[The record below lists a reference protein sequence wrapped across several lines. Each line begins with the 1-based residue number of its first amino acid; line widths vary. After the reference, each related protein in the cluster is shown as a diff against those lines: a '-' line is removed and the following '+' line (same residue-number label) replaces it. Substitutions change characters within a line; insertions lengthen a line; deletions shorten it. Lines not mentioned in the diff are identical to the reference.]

1 MRNKILITLTGILFL
16 SFASCKKDYLE
27 TAPTDQVDNSAVFTT
42 TGNANTALNGILRY
56 LFERNGDQNRPGV
69 GGVLLN
75 FEFMGDDI
83 GQTTTTWFTNEGSW
97 NSHRTDNSTMT
108 SYTYRIF
115 YRIIGNANYIIDNI
129 DAATGSDDEKKRIK
143 AEALTLR
150 AYAYSYLVQMY
161 GIRYDATKKPNA
173 QLGVP
178 ILISSTDTNKP
189 RSTVEEVYTQINKDL
204 DAAIALNVSTRVNKS
219 HINVSVAR
227 GLKARVALTMQ
238 DYPNAIKFA
247 KEVIDANLFPLM
259 TVASYQTGFNDATTL
274 SEFMWAS
281 IPAADQADT
290 FGSFYS
296 QIAFNANTTY
306 MRGNP
311 KRINSATYDKISAT
325 DVRKRMW
332 EPAPN
337 ATNFPLPSTAFQRV
351 NFMSRKF
358 SVKVVGQPTLGDVPL
373 MRSAEMFLI
382 LAEAYARTAGGELNA
397 RTTLFNLVSRRD
409 PSAVIST
416 NLGQDLIEE
425 ILLNRRVELWGE
437 GFRWLDLKRLNLPLD
452 RSPAAFPNFIPLTMS
467 GTVSIPAGDPKWQF
481 LIPRAEIEANK
492 NLVGQQNP

>member
-27 TAPTDQVDNSAVFTT
+27 TAPTDQVDDSAVFTT

-97 NSHRTDNSTMT
+97 NSHRTDNSSMT

-115 YRIIGNANYIIDNI
+115 YRIIGNANFIIDKI

-161 GIRYDATKKPNA
+161 GIRYDAINKPNA

-178 ILISSTDTNKP
+178 ILTSSTDTNKP

-259 TVASYQTGFNDATTL
+259 TVAAYQTGFNDATTL

-290 FGSFYS
+290 FGSFFS

-337 ATNFPLPSTAFQRV
+337 ATNFPLPSAAFQRV

-416 NLGQDLIEE
+416 NVGQALIEE